1 MKRTKE
7 EAQQTKEQLLTSAK
21 RLFTTKGFSAT
32 SITDIVQDAG
42 LTRGAA
48 YWHFKNK
55 DEIFIAVVEQAL
67 NDMME
72 EKERALSETSFTP
85 REKLQA
91 MLSLPLR
98 MSTEY
103 ALVNGV
109 ASLLPTYPQLSELE
123 QKVQSRKKNLK
134 ESIRLFLEE
143 GEQRGILSFKEDPE
157 TTTKMFFL
165 LFEGL
170 YFHNQEQPDISDEDL
185 FHFLDIIFRF
195 H

>member
-123 QKVQSRKKNLK
+123 KKVQDRKNNLK

-143 GEQRGILSFKEDPE
+143 GKRQGALSFKEDPE

-170 YFHNQEQPDISDEDL
+170 YFHSQEQPDISNEDL
-185 FHFLDIIFRF
+185 FHFLDIIFCF